1 MEEREAVEDELD
13 DLRDQ
18 LAAVMLELQQ
28 KEEELDLKSKE
39 IEDLVVGRSE
49 SRSMVLEEREEREA
63 VEDDLN
69 ALRDRLAAVM
79 IELQQKED
87 EVEVKSKE
95 IEDLVAE
102 HQRIVEVVEDEW
114 RGEVEEARV
123 QVEEL
128 KDASLFLFFLPIFF

>member
-1 MEEREAVEDELD
+1 MD
-13 DLRDQ
+13 DMRDQ

-28 KEEELDLKSKE
+28 KEEELDFKARE

-128 KDASLFLFFLPIFF
+128 KDASLFLSFVYFWAYRLLLGAS

>member
-1 MEEREAVEDELD
+1 M
-13 DLRDQ
+13 
-18 LAAVMLELQQ
+18 
-28 KEEELDLKSKE
+28 
-39 IEDLVVGRSE
+39 VGRSE
-49 SRSMVLEEREEREA
+49 SRSMVLEEREA

-128 KDASLFLFFLPIFF
+128 KDASLFLSFVYFWAYRLYF

>member
-1 MEEREAVEDELD
+1 M
-13 DLRDQ
+13 RDQ

-49 SRSMVLEEREEREA
+49 SRSLVLEEREEREA
-63 VEDDLN
+63 VEDDMN

-87 EVEVKSKE
+87 EVEVKSRE

-128 KDASLFLFFLPIFF
+128 KDASPFPFPTTYFLAYPSLLFLGPS

>member
-1 MEEREAVEDELD
+1 M
-13 DLRDQ
+13 RDQ

-28 KEEELDLKSKE
+28 KREKSRIWWLGGVKT
-39 IEDLVVGRSE
+39 VK
-49 SRSMVLEEREEREA
+49 SRSMVLEEREA

-79 IELQQKED
+79 NELQQKED

-102 HQRIVEVVEDEW
+102 HQRIIEVVED
-114 RGEVEEARV
+114 
-123 QVEEL
+123 
-128 KDASLFLFFLPIFF
+128 

>member
-1 MEEREAVEDELD
+1 M
-13 DLRDQ
+13 RDQ

-28 KEEELDLKSKE
+28 KEELDLKARE

-128 KDASLFLFFLPIFF
+128 KDASLFLSLIFL